1 MLNDEYLL
9 YSTLLRYL
17 LYFIYFTFYFS
28 KITIFYLS
36 RVLCMVLYIYLLQ
49 LLQLNKTIYLRLN
62 FIRMKNKVKL

>member
-9 YSTLLRYL
+9 YSTLRYL

-36 RVLCMVLYIYLLQ
+36 RVLCMVLYIYILQ

-62 FIRMKNKVKL
+62 FIQMKNKVKL